1 MNLKAAYAGGALKPT
16 DVDTLWVHVTCAWF
30 RPEIAFLNGVIME
43 PAVGLLK
50 IPSHTFVKV
59 LVLFPKSLQNGISY
73 CCNDVYLLAVLGKTG
88 MKKVLNYIPADWV
101 NVVNVSILIVN
112 HLLELQTC
120 VICKQSHGSCTECYK
135 CATSFHTMCAS
146 RAGYQMELHCSE
158 KNGTQITKW
167 ISYCAVHRAPNPDN
181 VLVIQTPS
189 GIFSTR
195 SLLQSQKQEH
205 FFRGSRL
212 VPCKTAEIHDVSKAE
227 TNDVEPFSAARCRIF
242 RRSNKKTERYRVC
255 FGRSGIHGWGLFA
268 RRSMQEGD
276 MVLHT
281 LGSCVCVLE
290 YRGEQVRRSI
300 ADLREA
306 RYWSEGKDCYLFKIS
321 DEVVIDATNKGNIAR
336 LINHSCMPNCYAR
349 IISMD
354 DEVSR
359 IVLIA
364 KSDVAA
370 GDELTYEDDL
380 WTEIAKYL
388 DGKSLVKLAS
398 TCRWFNQVMMEECI
412 WKFACLRDLQV
423 PYPQVVASKWIHL
436 YASAFNG
443 SHSYMFRQPEKH
455 IDWMR
460 IGAFFFDSPVAFLM
474 EKLILPVRKSQEET
488 TQKMLQSSGSC
499 KLNNIKTGIWIADL
513 QLVRCPV
520 CDLNTC
526 DGTMQTLDARHIE
539 LFLSK
544 GYQDGSWEYE
554 VLGSYDIKKHADG
567 ASGGI
572 FDVKHIRDP
581 STSEVFDLKPWVG
594 KADDWQP
601 KAIVTLHGVAVNTN
615 LQENEGLQIK
625 YHAMRAGTDGEVVA
639 IRISQQLL

>member
-1 MNLKAAYAGGALKPT
+1 M
-16 DVDTLWVHVTCAWF
+16 
-30 RPEIAFLNGVIME
+30 FL
-43 PAVGLLK
+43 
-50 IPSHTFVKV
+50 FC
-59 LVLFPKSLQNGISY
+59 LQ
-73 CCNDVYLLAVLGKTG
+73 
-88 MKKVLNYIPADWV
+88 
-101 NVVNVSILIVN
+101 
-112 HLLELQTC
+112 
-120 VICKQSHGSCTECYK
+120 
-135 CATSFHTMCAS
+135 
-146 RAGYQMELHCSE
+146 R
-158 KNGTQITKW
+158 
-167 ISYCAVHRAPNPDN
+167 
-181 VLVIQTPS
+181 
-189 GIFSTR
+189 
-195 SLLQSQKQEH
+195 
-205 FFRGSRL
+205 
-212 VPCKTAEIHDVSKAE
+212 
-227 TNDVEPFSAARCRIF
+227 
-242 RRSNKKTERYRVC
+242 
-255 FGRSGIHGWGLFA
+255 
-268 RRSMQEGD
+268 
-276 MVLHT
+276 
-281 LGSCVCVLE
+281 
-290 YRGEQVRRSI
+290 
-300 ADLREA
+300 
-306 RYWSEGKDCYLFKIS
+306 
-321 DEVVIDATNKGNIAR
+321 
-336 LINHSCMPNCYAR
+336 
-349 IISMD
+349 
-354 DEVSR
+354 
-359 IVLIA
+359 
-364 KSDVAA
+364 
-370 GDELTYEDDL
+370 YEDDL

-398 TCRWFNQVMMEECI
+398 TCRWFNQVMMEESI

-460 IGAFFFDSPVAFLM
+460 IGAFFFDSPVAFLT

-488 TQKMLQSSGSC
+488 TEKMLQSSGSC
-499 KLNNIKTGIWIADL
+499 KLNNIKKGIWIADL

-539 LFLSK
+539 LFLSM

-581 STSEVFDLKPWVG
+581 STSEVFDLKSWVG
-594 KADDWQP
+594 KTYDWQP